1 MPPKSGI
8 LDNVSDLPY
17 VASERMS
24 HLPFSDRYSN
34 ALNTNHCPREISR
47 RIFNQVRGDLAESGS
62 HESCQ
67 SAIRDKSRIPRLEP
81 IVEDDGEECT
91 HRRCMSYGEYVSTP
105 ADAGAK
111 LLAELL
117 KDWFCS
123 FYEGFPKDARVWFP
137 YEDSVHL
144 DLPSDFRFEDIN
156 HEKYQ
161 KSREVFSAAISPCI
175 LPIGIHQGRNVQTTE
190 SSPPHQSYSGRDMEY
205 APDHLPNGG
214 GPTLPVIGY
223 HAPKNASLLQGQMR
237 EPADTGRKRKPRA
250 PTIDPSVLAP
260 KKKTKKQKPKPAD
273 DLPALDPS
281 IEQTLDEQ
289 EIEEDV
295 DEVAAEP
302 CAAVA
307 PVAAV
312 ARGGRLRGR
321 RRVAVLVRPFAVA
334 EDRRS
339 TVAVVK
345 PKVSAASTS
354 SLSPSA
360 APPPF
365 LWSPIPTFPESPFSQ
380 EKNLKSSKA
389 SKATPGLEWYI
400 PGLEIELCSRDGCSE
415 WLGLCN
421 RMPRYK
427 PEYLFGVEG
436 FVQELRTMSFAIGFG
451 TAPFYAQIPHDRHE
465 EKCRVKVTLNSNS
478 EDIPS
483 VMFEAGRRNYIHA
496 CQEVARIAIGELR
509 DRYSDQLADTE
520 YRYHPRQPQG
530 SDRGSYLETEGIE
543 NDATT
548 RYLVEMLWAM
558 DETRAETVLA
568 AQDREDRNRGKIC
581 KLEDKVDRLE
591 KELAALKGEAP
602 PQKARVRLTARKRA
616 LFVPR
621 YQLAPKVRVVG
632 KEVTPALADPPVVNQ
647 LQNQQNQLN
656 QGNNN
661 APPPQ
666 NKLAE
671 FLRVRPPIF
680 SSTTNPVEAGD
691 WLHAIE
697 KKLDLLQCTDQEK
710 VSFASH
716 QLHGPASEW
725 WDHFRLN
732 RTTAEPITWLEFT
745 AAFRKTHIPSGVV
758 SLKKKEFRSLTQGSR
773 SVTEYLHEFNRLAR
787 YAPEDVRNDEER
799 QEKFLEGLN
808 DELSY
813 PLMTGDYPDF
823 QKLVDKA
830 IRQEDKYNRMEQ
842 KKLRIAH
849 FKAQQ
854 GNSQRP
860 RLTLG
865 PQSMPQGG
873 SSSVVRPQRQFF
885 NNNAGNNIRNQA
897 PRPVAASTQQQPA
910 KKEQGS
916 KPVVCF
922 NCGDPGH
929 YANKCPK
936 PRRVKVV
943 PAQSNSTAPASK
955 ARVNHVAAAEAKDA
969 PDVILGTFFVNSV
982 PATVLFDSGA
992 THSFLSMSFAGNH
1005 GMEVEDLRRP
1015 LMVSTPSNQ
1024 ALSLQRSPSVR
1035 IEIQEVPFLAN
1046 LILLESKDLDVI
1058 LGMDWLARHKGV
1070 IDCANRKVTLT
1081 SNDGRVVTVH
1091 ALSSES
1097 LRPSLNQITLE
1108 EIPIVRDY
1116 PDVFPDD
1123 LPGMPPKRDIEFRID
1138 LVPGTTPIHKR
1149 PYRMAANELA
1159 EVKRQLKGATVF
1171 SKIDLRSGYHQLRIK
1186 EEDIPKTAFTTR
1198 YGLFECTVMSFG
1210 LTNAPAFFMNLMN
1223 KFLGHVI
1230 SAGGVA
1236 VDPSNVESVTNWKQP
1251 KTVSEIRSFL
1261 GLAGYYQ
1268 RFIENFSKIAKPMT
1282 RLLQKDVKYKW
1293 SEECEQS
1300 FQELKNRLISAP
1312 ILILPDP
1319 KKGFQVY
1326 CDASKLGLGCVL
1338 MQDGKVVAYASRQLH
1353 PHEKNYPTHDLE
1365 LAAVVHALK
1374 IWRHYLF
1381 GTRREVYTDHK
1392 SLKYIFTQ
1400 PDLNMRQR
1408 RWLELIKDYDM
1419 GIHYHPGKAN
1429 VVADALSRKGYCN
1442 ATEGRQ
1448 LPLELCKE
1456 FERLNLGIVS
1466 SGFVA
1471 ALEAKPTLIDQV
1483 REAQINDPD
1492 IQEIK
1497 KNMRRGKAIGFLED
1511 EQGTV
1516 WLGER
1521 ICVPDNKDLKDAILK
1536 ETHDTLYSIHP
1547 GSTKMYQDLKER
1559 FWWASMKR
1567 EIAEYV
1573 VVCDVCQ
1580 RVKAEHQ
1587 KPAGLLQP
1595 LKIPEWKWEE
1605 IGMDFITGLPRTSS
1619 GHDSI
1624 WVIVDRLTKV
1634 AHFIPVKTTY
1644 SGSRLAEL
1652 YMAGIVCLHGVPKKI
1667 VSDRGSQFTSNFWKK
1682 LQEEM
1687 GSKLNFSTAYHP
1699 QTDGQTERVNQI
1711 LEDMLRACALDF
1723 GGSWDKNLPYA
1734 EFSYNNSYQA
1744 SLQMAPYE
1752 ALYGRKCR
1760 TLLLW
1765 DQTGERQ
1772 VFGTDI
1778 LREAEEKV
1786 KIIRERLRVAQSRHK
1801 SYADNRRRDLSFDE
1815 GDYVYL
1821 RVTPLRG
1828 VHRFHTKGKLAP
1840 RFVGPYKIV
1849 SRRGEVAYQLELP
1862 QSLAGVHNVFHVS
1875 QLKKCLRVPTEEA
1888 NLEQIEVQ
1896 EDLTYVERQIRIL
1909 EIDERRTRNRV
1920 IRFCKVRWSNHSE
1933 EESTWEREDELK
1945 SAHPHLFASSSESRG
1960 RDSV

>member
-1 MPPKSGI
+1 
-8 LDNVSDLPY
+8 
-17 VASERMS
+17 
-24 HLPFSDRYSN
+24 
-34 ALNTNHCPREISR
+34 
-47 RIFNQVRGDLAESGS
+47 
-62 HESCQ
+62 
-67 SAIRDKSRIPRLEP
+67 
-81 IVEDDGEECT
+81 
-91 HRRCMSYGEYVSTP
+91 
-105 ADAGAK
+105 
-111 LLAELL
+111 
-117 KDWFCS
+117 
-123 FYEGFPKDARVWFP
+123 
-137 YEDSVHL
+137 
-144 DLPSDFRFEDIN
+144 
-156 HEKYQ
+156 
-161 KSREVFSAAISPCI
+161 
-175 LPIGIHQGRNVQTTE
+175 
-190 SSPPHQSYSGRDMEY
+190 
-205 APDHLPNGG
+205 
-214 GPTLPVIGY
+214 
-223 HAPKNASLLQGQMR
+223 
-237 EPADTGRKRKPRA
+237 
-250 PTIDPSVLAP
+250 
-260 KKKTKKQKPKPAD
+260 
-273 DLPALDPS
+273 
-281 IEQTLDEQ
+281 
-289 EIEEDV
+289 
-295 DEVAAEP
+295 
-302 CAAVA
+302 
-307 PVAAV
+307 
-312 ARGGRLRGR
+312 
-321 RRVAVLVRPFAVA
+321 
-334 EDRRS
+334 
-339 TVAVVK
+339 
-345 PKVSAASTS
+345 
-354 SLSPSA
+354 
-360 APPPF
+360 
-365 LWSPIPTFPESPFSQ
+365 
-380 EKNLKSSKA
+380 
-389 SKATPGLEWYI
+389 
-400 PGLEIELCSRDGCSE
+400 
-415 WLGLCN
+415 
-421 RMPRYK
+421 
-427 PEYLFGVEG
+427 
-436 FVQELRTMSFAIGFG
+436 
-451 TAPFYAQIPHDRHE
+451 
-465 EKCRVKVTLNSNS
+465 
-478 EDIPS
+478 
-483 VMFEAGRRNYIHA
+483 MFEAGGGNYIHA

-530 SDRGSYLETEGIE
+530 SDRGSYLETERIE

-548 RYLVEMLWAM
+548 RHLVEMLWAM

-602 PQKARVRLTARKRA
+602 PQKARIRLTARKRA

-621 YQLAPKVRVVG
+621 YQMAPKVRVAE
-632 KEVTPALADPPVVNQ
+632 KEVTLALADPPVVNMVLTRSNGNSPNINNNNNNNGENPTLAQVLAQQAQLMNMMMQQ
-647 LQNQQNQLN
+647 LQNQQNQ
-656 QGNNN
+656 GNNH
-661 APPPQ
+661 APPQ

-671 FLRVRPPIF
+671 FLRVRPPTF
-680 SSTTNPVEAGD
+680 SSTTSPVEPGD

-732 RTTAEPITWLEFT
+732 RTTVEPITWLEFT
-745 AAFRKTHIPSGVV
+745 AAFRKMHIPSGVL

-787 YAPEDVRNDEER
+787 YAPEDVRTDKQR
-799 QEKFLEGLN
+799 QERFLEGLN

-813 PLMTGDYPDF
+813 PLMTGDYHDF

-830 IRQEDKYNRMEQ
+830 IRQEDN
-842 KKLRIAH
+842 
-849 FKAQQ
+849 
-854 GNSQRP
+854 QRP
-860 RLTLG
+860 HLTLG
-865 PQSMPQGG
+865 PQSLPQGG

-897 PRPVAASTQQQPA
+897 PRPVAAPTQQQPA
-910 KKEQGS
+910 KREQGS
-916 KPVVCF
+916 KPGVCF

-929 YANKCPK
+929 YSDKCPK

-943 PAQSNSTAPASK
+943 PAQSNSTAPALK
-955 ARVNHVAAAEAKDA
+955 ARVNHVAAAEAQGA
-969 PDVILGTFFVNSV
+969 PDVILGTFLVNSV

-992 THSFLSMSFAGNH
+992 THSFLSMSFVGNH

-1035 IEIQEVPFLAN
+1035 IEIQEVTFLAN

-1058 LGMDWLARHKGV
+1058 LGMDWLARYKGV

-1081 SNDGRVVTVH
+1081 SNDGQVVIVH

-1097 LRPSLNQITLE
+1097 LRSSLNQMTLE
-1108 EIPIVRDY
+1108 EIPIVREY

-1138 LVPGTTPIHKR
+1138 LVLGTIPIHKR

-1159 EVKRQLKGATVF
+1159 EVKRQVDDLLQKGYIRPSSSPWGAPVIFVEKKDHTQRMCVDYRALNDVTIKNKYPLPRIDDLFDQLKGATVF

-1198 YGLFECTVMSFG
+1198 YGLFECTVISFG

-1223 KFLGHVI
+1223 KVFMEYLDKCVVVFIDDILIYSRTKEEHEEHLRLALKKLREHQLYAKFSKCEFWLSEVKFLGHVI

-1261 GLAGYYQ
+1261 GLAGYYR

-1293 SEECEQS
+1293 SEEYEQS
-1300 FQELKNRLISAP
+1300 FQELKNRLILAP

-1319 KKGFQVY
+1319 KKSFQVY
-1326 CDASKLGLGCVL
+1326 CDASKIGLGCVL
-1338 MQDGKVVAYASRQLH
+1338 MQDGKVVAYASRQLR

-1365 LAAVVHALK
+1365 LTAVVHALK

-1381 GTRREVYTDHK
+1381 GTRTEVYTDHK

-1442 ATEGRQ
+1442 ATEGR

-1466 SGFVA
+1466 RGFVA

-1521 ICVPDNKDLKDAILK
+1521 ICVPDNKDLKDAILR
-1536 ETHDTLYSIHP
+1536 EAHDTLYSIHP

-1573 VVCDVCQ
+1573 AVCDVCQ

-1619 GHDSI
+1619 GHDPI

-1644 SGSRLAEL
+1644 SGRRLAEL
-1652 YMAGIVCLHGVPKKI
+1652 YMARIVCLHGVPKKI
-1667 VSDRGSQFTSNFWKK
+1667 VSDRGSQFTSKFWKK
-1682 LQEEM
+1682 LQVEM
-1687 GSKLNFSTAYHP
+1687 GSKLNFSTAYHL
-1699 QTDGQTERVNQI
+1699 QTDGQTERVNKI

-1760 TLLLW
+1760 TPLLW

-1772 VFGTDI
+1772 VFGMDI

-1786 KIIRERLRVAQSRHK
+1786 KIIQERLRVAQSRHK
-1801 SYADNRRRDLSFDE
+1801 SYADNRRRDLSFEE
-1815 GDYVYL
+1815 GDHVYL

-1875 QLKKCLRVPTEEA
+1875 QLKKCLRMREEPG
-1888 NLEQIEVQ
+1888 IELSIFAKSNGV
-1896 EDLTYVERQIRIL
+1896 I
-1909 EIDERRTRNRV
+1909 TRKKNQLGNE
-1920 IRFCKVRWSNHSE
+1920 KTN
-1933 EESTWEREDELK
+1933 
-1945 SAHPHLFASSSESRG
+1945 
-1960 RDSV
+1960 

>member
-1 MPPKSGI
+1 
-8 LDNVSDLPY
+8 
-17 VASERMS
+17 
-24 HLPFSDRYSN
+24 
-34 ALNTNHCPREISR
+34 
-47 RIFNQVRGDLAESGS
+47 
-62 HESCQ
+62 
-67 SAIRDKSRIPRLEP
+67 
-81 IVEDDGEECT
+81 
-91 HRRCMSYGEYVSTP
+91 
-105 ADAGAK
+105 
-111 LLAELL
+111 
-117 KDWFCS
+117 
-123 FYEGFPKDARVWFP
+123 
-137 YEDSVHL
+137 
-144 DLPSDFRFEDIN
+144 
-156 HEKYQ
+156 
-161 KSREVFSAAISPCI
+161 
-175 LPIGIHQGRNVQTTE
+175 
-190 SSPPHQSYSGRDMEY
+190 
-205 APDHLPNGG
+205 
-214 GPTLPVIGY
+214 
-223 HAPKNASLLQGQMR
+223 
-237 EPADTGRKRKPRA
+237 
-250 PTIDPSVLAP
+250 
-260 KKKTKKQKPKPAD
+260 
-273 DLPALDPS
+273 
-281 IEQTLDEQ
+281 
-289 EIEEDV
+289 
-295 DEVAAEP
+295 
-302 CAAVA
+302 
-307 PVAAV
+307 
-312 ARGGRLRGR
+312 
-321 RRVAVLVRPFAVA
+321 
-334 EDRRS
+334 
-339 TVAVVK
+339 
-345 PKVSAASTS
+345 
-354 SLSPSA
+354 
-360 APPPF
+360 
-365 LWSPIPTFPESPFSQ
+365 
-380 EKNLKSSKA
+380 
-389 SKATPGLEWYI
+389 
-400 PGLEIELCSRDGCSE
+400 
-415 WLGLCN
+415 
-421 RMPRYK
+421 MPRYK

-451 TAPFYAQIPHDRHE
+451 TAPLYAQIPYDRDE

-483 VMFEAGRRNYIHA
+483 VMFEAGGGNYIHA
-496 CQEVARIAIGELR
+496 CQEVARIAVGELR

-530 SDRGSYLETEGIE
+530 SDRGNYLETEGIE

-548 RYLVEMLWAM
+548 RHLVEMLWAM
-558 DETRAETVLA
+558 DETRAEVVLA
-568 AQDREDRNRGKIC
+568 AQDREDQNRGKIC

-616 LFVPR
+616 LFVPH
-621 YQLAPKVRVVG
+621 YQLAPKVRVVE
-632 KEVTPALADPPVVNQ
+632 KEVIPALAN
-647 LQNQQNQLN
+647 
-656 QGNNN
+656 
-661 APPPQ
+661 
-666 NKLAE
+666 
-671 FLRVRPPIF
+671 PPIV
-680 SSTTNPVEAGD
+680 N
-691 WLHAIE
+691 
-697 KKLDLLQCTDQEK
+697 EK

-732 RTTAEPITWLEFT
+732 RTTAEPISWLEFT

-773 SVTEYLHEFNRLAR
+773 TVTEYLHEFNRLAR
-787 YAPEDVRNDEER
+787 YASEDVRTDEER
-799 QEKFLEGLN
+799 QERFLEGLN

-813 PLMTGDYPDF
+813 PLMTGDYHDF
-823 QKLVDKA
+823 LKLVDKA
-830 IRQEDKYNRMEQ
+830 IRQVDKYNRMEQ
-842 KKLRIAH
+842 KKRQIAH

-865 PQSMPQGG
+865 PQSMSQGG
-873 SSSVVRPQRQFF
+873 SSSIVRPQRQFF
-885 NNNAGNNIRNQA
+885 NNNAGNNICNQA
-897 PRPVAASTQQQPA
+897 PCPVATSTQQQHA

-916 KPVVCF
+916 KPGVCF

-929 YANKCPK
+929 YSDKCPK
-936 PRRVKVV
+936 PRRMKVV
-943 PAQSNSTAPASK
+943 PAQSNSTAPAPK
-955 ARVNHVAAAEAKDA
+955 ARVNHVTAAEAQDA
-969 PDVILGTFFVNSV
+969 PDVILGTFLVNSV
-982 PATVLFDSGA
+982 PATVLFNSGA

-1035 IEIQEVPFLAN
+1035 IEIQGVPFLAN

-1058 LGMDWLARHKGV
+1058 LGMDWLARYKGM

-1097 LRPSLNQITLE
+1097 LRSSLNQMTLE
-1108 EIPIVRDY
+1108 EIPIVREY

-1123 LPGMPPKRDIEFRID
+1123 LPGMPPKRDIEFIID

-1159 EVKRQLKGATVF
+1159 EVKRQVDDLLQKGYIRPSSSPWGAPVIFVEKKDHTQRMCVDYRALNDVTIKNKYPLPRIDDLFDQLKGATVF

-1223 KFLGHVI
+1223 KVFMEYLDKFVVVFIDDILIYSRTKEEHEEHLRLALEKLREHQLYAKFSKCEFWLSEVKFLGHVI

-1261 GLAGYYQ
+1261 GLAGYYR

-1293 SEECEQS
+1293 SEEC
-1300 FQELKNRLISAP
+1300 
-1312 ILILPDP
+1312 
-1319 KKGFQVY
+1319 
-1326 CDASKLGLGCVL
+1326 CVL
-1338 MQDGKVVAYASRQLH
+1338 MQDGKVVAYTSRQLR

-1381 GTRREVYTDHK
+1381 GTRTEVYTDHK

-1419 GIHYHPGKAN
+1419 GIHCHPGKAN

-1456 FERLNLGIVS
+1456 FERLNLGIVIR
-1466 SGFVA
+1466 GFVA

-1492 IQEIK
+1492 IQQIK

-1536 ETHDTLYSIHP
+1536 EAHDTLYSIHP
-1547 GSTKMYQDLKER
+1547 GSTKIYQDLKER

-1573 VVCDVCQ
+1573 AVCDVCQ

-1652 YMAGIVCLHGVPKKI
+1652 YMARIVCLHGVPKKI
-1667 VSDRGSQFTSNFWKK
+1667 VSDRGSQFTSKFWKK

-1687 GSKLNFSTAYHP
+1687 GSKLNFSAAYHP

-1760 TLLLW
+1760 TPLLW

-1786 KIIRERLRVAQSRHK
+1786 KIIQERLRVAQSRHK
-1801 SYADNRRRDLSFDE
+1801 SYADNRRRDLSFEE

-1862 QSLAGVHNVFHVS
+1862 QSLAGVHNVFHVL

-1896 EDLTYVERQIRIL
+1896 EDLTYVEKPIRIL
-1909 EIDERRTRNRV
+1909 EIDKRRTKNRV
-1920 IRFCKVRWSNHSE
+1920 IRFCKVQWSNHSE

-1945 SAHPHLFASSSESRG
+1945 SAHPHLFASSSEFRG

>member
-1 MPPKSGI
+1 MV
-8 LDNVSDLPY
+8 NT
-17 VASERMS
+17 R
-24 HLPFSDRYSN
+24 SN
-34 ALNTNHCPREISR
+34 RNGPNLNNP
-47 RIFNQVRGDLAESGS
+47 NNNNN
-62 HESCQ
+62 
-67 SAIRDKSRIPRLEP
+67 
-81 IVEDDGEECT
+81 GE
-91 HRRCMSYGEYVSTP
+91 
-105 ADAGAK
+105 
-111 LLAELL
+111 
-117 KDWFCS
+117 
-123 FYEGFPKDARVWFP
+123 
-137 YEDSVHL
+137 
-144 DLPSDFRFEDIN
+144 N
-156 HEKYQ
+156 
-161 KSREVFSAAISPCI
+161 
-175 LPIGIHQGRNVQTTE
+175 
-190 SSPPHQSYSGRDMEY
+190 
-205 APDHLPNGG
+205 
-214 GPTLPVIGY
+214 PTL
-223 HAPKNASLLQGQMR
+223 AQ
-237 EPADTGRKRKPRA
+237 
-250 PTIDPSVLAP
+250 VLA
-260 KKKTKKQKPKPAD
+260 Q
-273 DLPALDPS
+273 
-281 IEQTLDEQ
+281 QT
-289 EIEEDV
+289 
-295 DEVAAEP
+295 
-302 CAAVA
+302 
-307 PVAAV
+307 
-312 ARGGRLRGR
+312 
-321 RRVAVLVRPFAVA
+321 
-334 EDRRS
+334 
-339 TVAVVK
+339 
-345 PKVSAASTS
+345 
-354 SLSPSA
+354 
-360 APPPF
+360 
-365 LWSPIPTFPESPFSQ
+365 
-380 EKNLKSSKA
+380 
-389 SKATPGLEWYI
+389 
-400 PGLEIELCSRDGCSE
+400 
-415 WLGLCN
+415 
-421 RMPRYK
+421 
-427 PEYLFGVEG
+427 
-436 FVQELRTMSFAIGFG
+436 
-451 TAPFYAQIPHDRHE
+451 
-465 EKCRVKVTLNSNS
+465 
-478 EDIPS
+478 
-483 VMFEAGRRNYIHA
+483 
-496 CQEVARIAIGELR
+496 
-509 DRYSDQLADTE
+509 QLMNMMM
-520 YRYHPRQPQG
+520 Q
-530 SDRGSYLETEGIE
+530 
-543 NDATT
+543 
-548 RYLVEMLWAM
+548 
-558 DETRAETVLA
+558 
-568 AQDREDRNRGKIC
+568 
-581 KLEDKVDRLE
+581 
-591 KELAALKGEAP
+591 
-602 PQKARVRLTARKRA
+602 
-616 LFVPR
+616 
-621 YQLAPKVRVVG
+621 
-632 KEVTPALADPPVVNQ
+632 Q
-647 LQNQQNQLN
+647 LQNQQNQ
-656 QGNNN
+656 GNNH
-661 APPPQ
+661 APPQ

-671 FLRVRPPIF
+671 FLRVRPPVF

-813 PLMTGDYPDF
+813 PLMTGDYHDF

-842 KKLRIAH
+842 KKRRIAH

-854 GNSQRP
+854 GSSQKP

-865 PQSMPQGG
+865 PQSMPQG
-873 SSSVVRPQRQFF
+873 
-885 NNNAGNNIRNQA
+885 
-897 PRPVAASTQQQPA
+897 ASTQQQPA
-910 KKEQGS
+910 KREQGS
-916 KPVVCF
+916 KPMVCF

-929 YANKCPK
+929 YADKCPK

-943 PAQSNSTAPASK
+943 PAQSNSAVPASK
-955 ARVNHVAAAEAKDA
+955 ARVNHVAAAEAQDA
-969 PDVILGTFFVNSV
+969 PDVILGTFLVNSV

-1024 ALSLQRSPSVR
+1024 ALSLQRSPYVR
-1035 IEIQEVPFLAN
+1035 IEIQGVPFLAN

-1091 ALSSES
+1091 ALSSEF
-1097 LRPSLNQITLE
+1097 LRSRLNQITLE
-1108 EIPIVRDY
+1108 EIPIVREY

-1149 PYRMAANELA
+1149 PYRMVANELA
-1159 EVKRQLKGATVF
+1159 EVKRQVDDLLQKGYIRPSSSPWGAPVIFCGKERSYPEDLKGATVF

-1198 YGLFECTVMSFG
+1198 YRLFECTVMSFG

-1223 KFLGHVI
+1223 KVFMEYLDKFVVVFIDDILIYSKTKEEHEEHLRLALENKCEFWLSEVKFLGHVI

-1261 GLAGYYQ
+1261 GLAGYYR

-1300 FQELKNRLISAP
+1300 FQELKSRLISAP

-1338 MQDGKVVAYASRQLH
+1338 MQDGKVVAYASRQLR

-1381 GTRREVYTDHK
+1381 GTRTEVYIDHK

-1400 PDLNMRQR
+1400 SDLNMRQR

-1466 SGFVA
+1466 IGFVA

-1483 REAQINDPD
+1483 REAQTNDPD

-1511 EQGTV
+1511 EHGT
-1516 WLGER
+1516 
-1521 ICVPDNKDLKDAILK
+1521 
-1536 ETHDTLYSIHP
+1536 
-1547 GSTKMYQDLKER
+1547 
-1559 FWWASMKR
+1559 
-1567 EIAEYV
+1567 
-1573 VVCDVCQ
+1573 

-1595 LKIPEWKWEE
+1595 SKIPEWKWEE
-1605 IGMDFITGLPRTSS
+1605 IGMDFITGLPRTSL
-1619 GHDSI
+1619 GQDSI

-1652 YMAGIVCLHGVPKKI
+1652 YMARIVCLHGVPKKI

-1760 TLLLW
+1760 TPLLW

-1778 LREAEEKV
+1778 VREAEEKV
-1786 KIIRERLRVAQSRHK
+1786 KIIQERLRVAQSRHK
-1801 SYADNRRRDLSFDE
+1801 SYADNRRRDLSFEE

-1828 VHRFHTKGKLAP
+1828 VHRFHTKGKLAL

-1896 EDLTYVERQIRIL
+1896 EDLTYVEKPIRIL
-1909 EIDERRTRNRV
+1909 ETNERKTRNRV
-1920 IRFCKVRWSNHSE
+1920 IRFCKVQWSNHSE

-1945 SAHPHLFASSSESRG
+1945 SAHPYLFASSSESRG

>member
-1 MPPKSGI
+1 
-8 LDNVSDLPY
+8 
-17 VASERMS
+17 
-24 HLPFSDRYSN
+24 
-34 ALNTNHCPREISR
+34 
-47 RIFNQVRGDLAESGS
+47 
-62 HESCQ
+62 
-67 SAIRDKSRIPRLEP
+67 
-81 IVEDDGEECT
+81 
-91 HRRCMSYGEYVSTP
+91 
-105 ADAGAK
+105 
-111 LLAELL
+111 
-117 KDWFCS
+117 
-123 FYEGFPKDARVWFP
+123 
-137 YEDSVHL
+137 
-144 DLPSDFRFEDIN
+144 
-156 HEKYQ
+156 
-161 KSREVFSAAISPCI
+161 
-175 LPIGIHQGRNVQTTE
+175 
-190 SSPPHQSYSGRDMEY
+190 
-205 APDHLPNGG
+205 
-214 GPTLPVIGY
+214 
-223 HAPKNASLLQGQMR
+223 
-237 EPADTGRKRKPRA
+237 
-250 PTIDPSVLAP
+250 
-260 KKKTKKQKPKPAD
+260 
-273 DLPALDPS
+273 
-281 IEQTLDEQ
+281 
-289 EIEEDV
+289 
-295 DEVAAEP
+295 
-302 CAAVA
+302 
-307 PVAAV
+307 
-312 ARGGRLRGR
+312 
-321 RRVAVLVRPFAVA
+321 
-334 EDRRS
+334 
-339 TVAVVK
+339 
-345 PKVSAASTS
+345 
-354 SLSPSA
+354 
-360 APPPF
+360 
-365 LWSPIPTFPESPFSQ
+365 
-380 EKNLKSSKA
+380 
-389 SKATPGLEWYI
+389 
-400 PGLEIELCSRDGCSE
+400 
-415 WLGLCN
+415 
-421 RMPRYK
+421 MPRYK

-436 FVQELRTMSFAIGFG
+436 FVQELRTMSFVIGFG

-483 VMFEAGRRNYIHA
+483 VMFEAGGRNYIHA

-530 SDRGSYLETEGIE
+530 SDRGNYLETEGIE

-548 RYLVEMLWAM
+548 RHLVEMLWAM
-558 DETRAETVLA
+558 DESRAETVLA

-602 PQKARVRLTARKRA
+602 PQKARIRLTAMKRA

-621 YQLAPKVRVVG
+621 YQLAPKVRVVEN
-632 KEVTPALADPPVVNQ
+632 EVAPTLADPPVIIISDDEEEESKHTHSKIEWMVNTRSNGNGPNNNNNNNNNSGENPTLAQVLAQQTQLMNMMMQQ
-647 LQNQQNQLN
+647 LQNQQNQ
-656 QGNNN
+656 GNNH
-661 APPPQ
+661 APPQ
-666 NKLAE
+666 NK
-671 FLRVRPPIF
+671 I
-680 SSTTNPVEAGD
+680 
-691 WLHAIE
+691 
-697 KKLDLLQCTDQEK
+697 
-710 VSFASH
+710 
-716 QLHGPASEW
+716 
-725 WDHFRLN
+725 
-732 RTTAEPITWLEFT
+732 TAEPITWLEFT

-842 KKLRIAH
+842 KKRRIAQ
-849 FKAQQ
+849 FKTQQ
-854 GNSQRP
+854 GNNQRP

-865 PQSMPQGG
+865 PQSVPQGG
-873 SSSVVRPQRQFF
+873 SSSIVRPQRQFF
-885 NNNAGNNIRNQA
+885 NNNAGNNIRNQV
-897 PRPVAASTQQQPA
+897 PRPVAAPTQQQPA
-910 KKEQGS
+910 KREQGS

-929 YANKCPK
+929 YADKCPK

-943 PAQSNSTAPASK
+943 PTQSNSTAPASK
-955 ARVNHVAAAEAKDA
+955 ARVNHVAAAEAQDA
-969 PDVILGTFFVNSV
+969 PDVILGTFLVNLV

-1005 GMEVEDLRRP
+1005 GMEVEDLRHP

-1035 IEIQEVPFLAN
+1035 IEIKGVPFLAN

-1097 LRPSLNQITLE
+1097 LRSRLNQITLE
-1108 EIPIVRDY
+1108 EIPIVQEY

-1159 EVKRQLKGATVF
+1159 EVKRQVDDLLQKGYIRPSSSPWGAPVIFVEKKDHTQRMCVDYRALNDVTIKNKYPLPRIDDLFDQLKGATVF

-1223 KFLGHVI
+1223 KVCMEYLDKFVVVFIDDILIYSRTKEEHKEHLRLALEKLREHQLYAKFSKCEFWLSEVKFLGHVI

-1261 GLAGYYQ
+1261 GLAGYYR

-1338 MQDGKVVAYASRQLH
+1338 MQDGKVVAYASRQLR
-1353 PHEKNYPTHDLE
+1353 PHEKNYPTHDLQ

-1381 GTRREVYTDHK
+1381 GTRTEVYTDHK

-1466 SGFVA
+1466 RGFVA

-1511 EQGTV
+1511 EHGTV
-1516 WLGER
+1516 RLGER

-1536 ETHDTLYSIHP
+1536 EAHDTLYSIHP

-1573 VVCDVCQ
+1573 AVCDVCQ

-1587 KPAGLLQP
+1587 KPASLLQP

-1652 YMAGIVCLHGVPKKI
+1652 YMARIVCLHGVPKKI

-1723 GGSWDKNLPYA
+1723 GGSWDKSLPYA

-1760 TLLLW
+1760 TPLLW

-1786 KIIRERLRVAQSRHK
+1786 KIIQERLRVAQSRHK
-1801 SYADNRRRDLSFDE
+1801 SYADNRRRDLSFEE

-1828 VHRFHTKGKLAP
+1828 VRRFHIKGKLAP
-1840 RFVGPYKIV
+1840 RFVGPYKIPAPSHLLSAVAAELRFTAVVAPDLLPLRHRPLRLRRVLADPVRSSVSPADRRNAAVLVDPSRAAAFLRSGRRFRRPRRPGV
-1849 SRRGEVAYQLELP
+1849 SRGPLLSLPPSLLSLGCRSAASVVAGGDHRGAGAPPPVGRAGEAAFGRAPRLPGAADAWDPRRRPASAACARSTVDREADAWAPLPWTRKRSFREDVLGGVLAYTP
-1862 QSLAGVHNVFHVS
+1862 
-1875 QLKKCLRVPTEEA
+1875 
-1888 NLEQIEVQ
+1888 
-1896 EDLTYVERQIRIL
+1896 VERL
-1909 EIDERRTRNRV
+1909 
-1920 IRFCKVRWSNHSE
+1920 
-1933 EESTWEREDELK
+1933 
-1945 SAHPHLFASSSESRG
+1945 
-1960 RDSV
+1960 

>member
-1 MPPKSGI
+1 
-8 LDNVSDLPY
+8 
-17 VASERMS
+17 
-24 HLPFSDRYSN
+24 
-34 ALNTNHCPREISR
+34 
-47 RIFNQVRGDLAESGS
+47 
-62 HESCQ
+62 
-67 SAIRDKSRIPRLEP
+67 
-81 IVEDDGEECT
+81 
-91 HRRCMSYGEYVSTP
+91 
-105 ADAGAK
+105 
-111 LLAELL
+111 
-117 KDWFCS
+117 
-123 FYEGFPKDARVWFP
+123 
-137 YEDSVHL
+137 
-144 DLPSDFRFEDIN
+144 
-156 HEKYQ
+156 
-161 KSREVFSAAISPCI
+161 
-175 LPIGIHQGRNVQTTE
+175 
-190 SSPPHQSYSGRDMEY
+190 
-205 APDHLPNGG
+205 
-214 GPTLPVIGY
+214 
-223 HAPKNASLLQGQMR
+223 
-237 EPADTGRKRKPRA
+237 
-250 PTIDPSVLAP
+250 
-260 KKKTKKQKPKPAD
+260 
-273 DLPALDPS
+273 
-281 IEQTLDEQ
+281 
-289 EIEEDV
+289 
-295 DEVAAEP
+295 
-302 CAAVA
+302 
-307 PVAAV
+307 
-312 ARGGRLRGR
+312 
-321 RRVAVLVRPFAVA
+321 
-334 EDRRS
+334 
-339 TVAVVK
+339 
-345 PKVSAASTS
+345 
-354 SLSPSA
+354 
-360 APPPF
+360 
-365 LWSPIPTFPESPFSQ
+365 
-380 EKNLKSSKA
+380 
-389 SKATPGLEWYI
+389 
-400 PGLEIELCSRDGCSE
+400 
-415 WLGLCN
+415 
-421 RMPRYK
+421 
-427 PEYLFGVEG
+427 
-436 FVQELRTMSFAIGFG
+436 
-451 TAPFYAQIPHDRHE
+451 
-465 EKCRVKVTLNSNS
+465 
-478 EDIPS
+478 
-483 VMFEAGRRNYIHA
+483 
-496 CQEVARIAIGELR
+496 
-509 DRYSDQLADTE
+509 
-520 YRYHPRQPQG
+520 
-530 SDRGSYLETEGIE
+530 
-543 NDATT
+543 
-548 RYLVEMLWAM
+548 
-558 DETRAETVLA
+558 
-568 AQDREDRNRGKIC
+568 
-581 KLEDKVDRLE
+581 
-591 KELAALKGEAP
+591 
-602 PQKARVRLTARKRA
+602 
-616 LFVPR
+616 
-621 YQLAPKVRVVG
+621 
-632 KEVTPALADPPVVNQ
+632 
-647 LQNQQNQLN
+647 
-656 QGNNN
+656 
-661 APPPQ
+661 
-666 NKLAE
+666 
-671 FLRVRPPIF
+671 
-680 SSTTNPVEAGD
+680 
-691 WLHAIE
+691 
-697 KKLDLLQCTDQEK
+697 
-710 VSFASH
+710 
-716 QLHGPASEW
+716 
-725 WDHFRLN
+725 
-732 RTTAEPITWLEFT
+732 
-745 AAFRKTHIPSGVV
+745 
-758 SLKKKEFRSLTQGSR
+758 
-773 SVTEYLHEFNRLAR
+773 
-787 YAPEDVRNDEER
+787 
-799 QEKFLEGLN
+799 
-808 DELSY
+808 
-813 PLMTGDYPDF
+813 
-823 QKLVDKA
+823 
-830 IRQEDKYNRMEQ
+830 
-842 KKLRIAH
+842 
-849 FKAQQ
+849 
-854 GNSQRP
+854 
-860 RLTLG
+860 
-865 PQSMPQGG
+865 MPQGG
-873 SSSVVRPQRQFF
+873 SSSVVRPQRQIF
-885 NNNAGNNIRNQA
+885 NNNAGNNISNQA
-897 PRPVAASTQQQPA
+897 PRPVAVSTQQQPA
-910 KKEQGS
+910 KREQGS

-922 NCGDPGH
+922 NCGEPGH
-929 YANKCPK
+929 YADKCPK

-943 PAQSNSTAPASK
+943 PTQSNSTVPVSK
-955 ARVNHVAAAEAKDA
+955 ASVNHVAAAEAQGA
-969 PDVILGTFFVNSV
+969 PDVILGTFLVNLV
-982 PATVLFDSGA
+982 PATVPFDSGA

-1035 IEIQEVPFLAN
+1035 IEIQGVPFLAN

-1081 SNDGRVVTVH
+1081 SDDGRVVTVH

-1097 LRPSLNQITLE
+1097 LRSSLNQIILK
-1108 EIPIVRDY
+1108 EIPIVRGY

-1159 EVKRQLKGATVF
+1159 EVKRQVDDLLQKGYIRPSSSPWGAPVIFVEKKDHTQRMFVDYRALNDVTIKNKYPLPRIDDLFDQLKGATVF

-1223 KFLGHVI
+1223 KVFMEYLDKFVVVFIDDILIYSRTKEEHEEHLRLALEKLREHQLYAKFSKCEFWLSEVKFLGHVI

-1261 GLAGYYQ
+1261 GLAGYYR

-1338 MQDGKVVAYASRQLH
+1338 MQDGKVVAYASRQLR

-1381 GTRREVYTDHK
+1381 GTRTE
-1392 SLKYIFTQ
+1392 
-1400 PDLNMRQR
+1400 
-1408 RWLELIKDYDM
+1408 DYDM

-1442 ATEGRQ
+1442 ATEGRH
-1448 LPLELCKE
+1448 
-1456 FERLNLGIVS
+1456 R
-1466 SGFVA
+1466 GFVA

-1492 IQEIK
+1492 IQKIK

-1521 ICVPDNKDLKDAILK
+1521 ICVLDNKDLKDAILK
-1536 ETHDTLYSIHP
+1536 EAHDTLYSIHP

-1573 VVCDVCQ
+1573 AVCDVCQ

-1652 YMAGIVCLHGVPKKI
+1652 YMARIVCLHGVRKKI

-1711 LEDMLRACALDF
+1711 LEDMLRACTLDF

-1734 EFSYNNSYQA
+1734 EFLYNNSYQA

-1760 TLLLW
+1760 TPLLW

-1786 KIIRERLRVAQSRHK
+1786 KIIQERLRVAQSRHK
-1801 SYADNRRRDLSFDE
+1801 SYADNRRRDLSFEE

-1896 EDLTYVERQIRIL
+1896 EDLTYVEKPIRIL
-1909 EIDERRTRNRV
+1909 ETNERRTRNRV
-1920 IRFCKVRWSNHSE
+1920 IRFCKVNWSNHSE

>member
-1 MPPKSGI
+1 MV
-8 LDNVSDLPY
+8 NT
-17 VASERMS
+17 R
-24 HLPFSDRYSN
+24 SN
-34 ALNTNHCPREISR
+34 GNGPNNP
-47 RIFNQVRGDLAESGS
+47 NNNNN
-62 HESCQ
+62 
-67 SAIRDKSRIPRLEP
+67 
-81 IVEDDGEECT
+81 GE
-91 HRRCMSYGEYVSTP
+91 
-105 ADAGAK
+105 
-111 LLAELL
+111 
-117 KDWFCS
+117 
-123 FYEGFPKDARVWFP
+123 
-137 YEDSVHL
+137 
-144 DLPSDFRFEDIN
+144 N
-156 HEKYQ
+156 
-161 KSREVFSAAISPCI
+161 
-175 LPIGIHQGRNVQTTE
+175 
-190 SSPPHQSYSGRDMEY
+190 
-205 APDHLPNGG
+205 
-214 GPTLPVIGY
+214 PTL
-223 HAPKNASLLQGQMR
+223 AQ
-237 EPADTGRKRKPRA
+237 
-250 PTIDPSVLAP
+250 VLA
-260 KKKTKKQKPKPAD
+260 Q
-273 DLPALDPS
+273 
-281 IEQTLDEQ
+281 QT
-289 EIEEDV
+289 
-295 DEVAAEP
+295 
-302 CAAVA
+302 
-307 PVAAV
+307 
-312 ARGGRLRGR
+312 
-321 RRVAVLVRPFAVA
+321 
-334 EDRRS
+334 
-339 TVAVVK
+339 
-345 PKVSAASTS
+345 
-354 SLSPSA
+354 
-360 APPPF
+360 
-365 LWSPIPTFPESPFSQ
+365 
-380 EKNLKSSKA
+380 
-389 SKATPGLEWYI
+389 
-400 PGLEIELCSRDGCSE
+400 
-415 WLGLCN
+415 
-421 RMPRYK
+421 
-427 PEYLFGVEG
+427 
-436 FVQELRTMSFAIGFG
+436 
-451 TAPFYAQIPHDRHE
+451 
-465 EKCRVKVTLNSNS
+465 
-478 EDIPS
+478 
-483 VMFEAGRRNYIHA
+483 
-496 CQEVARIAIGELR
+496 
-509 DRYSDQLADTE
+509 QLMNMMM
-520 YRYHPRQPQG
+520 Q
-530 SDRGSYLETEGIE
+530 
-543 NDATT
+543 
-548 RYLVEMLWAM
+548 
-558 DETRAETVLA
+558 
-568 AQDREDRNRGKIC
+568 
-581 KLEDKVDRLE
+581 
-591 KELAALKGEAP
+591 
-602 PQKARVRLTARKRA
+602 
-616 LFVPR
+616 
-621 YQLAPKVRVVG
+621 
-632 KEVTPALADPPVVNQ
+632 Q
-647 LQNQQNQLN
+647 LQNQQNQ
-656 QGNNN
+656 GNNHV
-661 APPPQ
+661 PPQ

-671 FLRVRPPIF
+671 FLHVRPPVF

-813 PLMTGDYPDF
+813 PLMTGDYSDF

-842 KKLRIAH
+842 KKCRIAH

-854 GNSQRP
+854 GNNQKP

-865 PQSMPQGG
+865 SQSMPQGG

-897 PRPVAASTQQQPA
+897 PRPVAAPAQQQPV
-910 KKEQGS
+910 KREQGS

-929 YANKCPK
+929 YADKCPK

-955 ARVNHVAAAEAKDA
+955 ARVNHVAAAEAQDA
-969 PDVILGTFFVNSV
+969 PDVILGTFPVNLV

-1035 IEIQEVPFLAN
+1035 IEIKGVPFLAN

-1081 SNDGRVVTVH
+1081 SNDGQVVTVH

-1097 LRPSLNQITLE
+1097 LRSRLNQITLE
-1108 EIPIVRDY
+1108 EIPIVREY
-1116 PDVFPDD
+1116 SDVFPDD

-1159 EVKRQLKGATVF
+1159 EVKRQVDDLLQKGYIRPSSSPWGAPVIFVEKKDHTQRMCVDYRALNDVTIKNKYPLPRIDDLFDQLKGATVF

-1223 KFLGHVI
+1223 KVFMEYLDKFVVVFIDDILIYSRTKEEHEEHLRLALEKLREHQLYAKFSKCEFWLSEVKFLGHVI

-1261 GLAGYYQ
+1261 GLAGYYR

-1300 FQELKNRLISAP
+1300 FQELKSRLVSAP
-1312 ILILPDP
+1312 ILILPNP

-1338 MQDGKVVAYASRQLH
+1338 MQDGKVVAYASRQLR

-1381 GTRREVYTDHK
+1381 GTRTEVYTDHK

-1466 SGFVA
+1466 RGFVA

-1536 ETHDTLYSIHP
+1536 EAHDTLYSIHP

-1573 VVCDVCQ
+1573 AVCDVCQ

-1652 YMAGIVCLHGVPKKI
+1652 YMARIVCLHGVPKKI

-1687 GSKLNFSTAYHP
+1687 GSKLNFSIAYHP

-1760 TLLLW
+1760 TPLLW

-1786 KIIRERLRVAQSRHK
+1786 KVIQERLRVAQSRHK
-1801 SYADNRRRDLSFDE
+1801 SYADNRRRDLSFEE
-1815 GDYVYL
+1815 GEYVYL

-1888 NLEQIEVQ
+1888 NIEQIEVQ
-1896 EDLTYVERQIRIL
+1896 EDLTYVEKPIRIL
-1909 EIDERRTRNRV
+1909 ETNERRTRNRV
-1920 IRFCKVRWSNHSE
+1920 IRFCKVQWSNHSE

-1945 SAHPHLFASSSESRG
+1945 SAHPLLFASSSESRG

>member
-1 MPPKSGI
+1 
-8 LDNVSDLPY
+8 
-17 VASERMS
+17 
-24 HLPFSDRYSN
+24 
-34 ALNTNHCPREISR
+34 
-47 RIFNQVRGDLAESGS
+47 
-62 HESCQ
+62 
-67 SAIRDKSRIPRLEP
+67 
-81 IVEDDGEECT
+81 
-91 HRRCMSYGEYVSTP
+91 
-105 ADAGAK
+105 
-111 LLAELL
+111 
-117 KDWFCS
+117 
-123 FYEGFPKDARVWFP
+123 
-137 YEDSVHL
+137 
-144 DLPSDFRFEDIN
+144 
-156 HEKYQ
+156 
-161 KSREVFSAAISPCI
+161 
-175 LPIGIHQGRNVQTTE
+175 
-190 SSPPHQSYSGRDMEY
+190 
-205 APDHLPNGG
+205 
-214 GPTLPVIGY
+214 
-223 HAPKNASLLQGQMR
+223 
-237 EPADTGRKRKPRA
+237 
-250 PTIDPSVLAP
+250 
-260 KKKTKKQKPKPAD
+260 
-273 DLPALDPS
+273 
-281 IEQTLDEQ
+281 
-289 EIEEDV
+289 
-295 DEVAAEP
+295 
-302 CAAVA
+302 
-307 PVAAV
+307 
-312 ARGGRLRGR
+312 
-321 RRVAVLVRPFAVA
+321 
-334 EDRRS
+334 
-339 TVAVVK
+339 
-345 PKVSAASTS
+345 
-354 SLSPSA
+354 
-360 APPPF
+360 
-365 LWSPIPTFPESPFSQ
+365 
-380 EKNLKSSKA
+380 
-389 SKATPGLEWYI
+389 
-400 PGLEIELCSRDGCSE
+400 
-415 WLGLCN
+415 
-421 RMPRYK
+421 MPRYK

-451 TAPFYAQIPHDRHE
+451 TAPLYAQIPHDCDE

-483 VMFEAGRRNYIHA
+483 VMFKAGGGNYIHA

-548 RYLVEMLWAM
+548 RHLVEMLWAM
-558 DETRAETVLA
+558 DETHAEVVLA

-581 KLEDKVDRLE
+581 KLEDKVERLE

-621 YQLAPKVRVVG
+621 YQLAPKVRVVE
-632 KEVTPALADPPVVNQ
+632 KEVTPALANPPIVNMVLTRSNGNGPNINNNNNNNGENPTLAQVLAQQAQLMNMMMQQ
-647 LQNQQNQLN
+647 LQNQQNE
-656 QGNNN
+656 GNNH
-661 APPPQ
+661 APPQ
-666 NKLAE
+666 NKLAK
-671 FLRVRPPIF
+671 FLRVRPPTF
-680 SSTTNPVEAGD
+680 SSTTNPVEAGN

-732 RTTAEPITWLEFT
+732 RTTAEPISWFEFT
-745 AAFRKTHIPSGVV
+745 AAFWKTHIPSGVV

-773 SVTEYLHEFNRLAR
+773 TVTEYLQEFNRLAR
-787 YAPEDVRNDEER
+787 YAPEDVRTDEER
-799 QEKFLEGLN
+799 QERFLEGLN

-813 PLMTGDYPDF
+813 PLMTGDYHDF

-842 KKLRIAH
+842 KKRRIAH

-865 PQSMPQGG
+865 PQSMSQGG
-873 SSSVVRPQRQFF
+873 SSFVVRPQRQFF

-897 PRPVAASTQQQPA
+897 PRPVATSTQQQHA

-916 KPVVCF
+916 KP
-922 NCGDPGH
+922 GQL
-929 YANKCPK
+929 YRTSA
-936 PRRVKVV
+936 
-943 PAQSNSTAPASK
+943 
-955 ARVNHVAAAEAKDA
+955 NHVTAAEAQGA
-969 PDVILGTFFVNSV
+969 PDVILGTFLVNSV

-1005 GMEVEDLRRP
+1005 RMEVEDLRRP

-1024 ALSLQRSPSVR
+1024 ALSLQRSPSIR

-1046 LILLESKDLDVI
+1046 LTLLESKDLDVI
-1058 LGMDWLARHKGV
+1058 LGMDWLARYKGV

-1097 LRPSLNQITLE
+1097 LRSSLNQMTLE
-1108 EIPIVRDY
+1108 EIPIVREY

-1159 EVKRQLKGATVF
+1159 EVKRQVDDLLQKGYIRPSSSPWGAPVIFVEKKDHTQRMCVDYRALNNVTIKNKYLLPRIDDLFDQLKGATVF

-1198 YGLFECTVMSFG
+1198 YGLFKCTVMSFG

-1223 KFLGHVI
+1223 KVFTEYQDKFVVVFINDIRIYSRTKEEHEEHLRLALEKLREHQLYAKFSKCEFWLSEVKFLGHVI

-1261 GLAGYYQ
+1261 GLAGYYR

-1293 SEECEQS
+1293 SEECAQS

-1326 CDASKLGLGCVL
+1326 CNASKFGLACVL
-1338 MQDGKVVAYASRQLH
+1338 MQDGKVVAYASRQLR

-1381 GTRREVYTDHK
+1381 GTRTE
-1392 SLKYIFTQ
+1392 
-1400 PDLNMRQR
+1400 
-1408 RWLELIKDYDM
+1408 
-1419 GIHYHPGKAN
+1419 GKAN

-1466 SGFVA
+1466 RGFVA

-1536 ETHDTLYSIHP
+1536 EAHDTLYSIHP
-1547 GSTKMYQDLKER
+1547 SSTKMYQDLKER

-1573 VVCDVCQ
+1573 AVCDVCQ

-1624 WVIVDRLTKV
+1624 W
-1634 AHFIPVKTTY
+1634 
-1644 SGSRLAEL
+1644 
-1652 YMAGIVCLHGVPKKI
+1652 
-1667 VSDRGSQFTSNFWKK
+1667 
-1682 LQEEM
+1682 
-1687 GSKLNFSTAYHP
+1687 
-1699 QTDGQTERVNQI
+1699 TDGQTKRVNQI
-1711 LEDMLRACALDF
+1711 LEDMSRAYALDF

-1734 EFSYNNSYQA
+1734 EFLYNNSYQA

-1760 TLLLW
+1760 TPLLW

-1772 VFGTDI
+1772 VFG
-1778 LREAEEKV
+1778 KQ
-1786 KIIRERLRVAQSRHK
+1786 K
-1801 SYADNRRRDLSFDE
+1801 RRDLSFEE

-1896 EDLTYVERQIRIL
+1896 EDLTYVEKPIRIL
-1909 EIDERRTRNRV
+1909 EIDERRTRNQV
-1920 IRFCKVRWSNHSE
+1920 IRFYKVQWSNHSE
-1933 EESTWEREDELK
+1933 EEST
-1945 SAHPHLFASSSESRG
+1945 
-1960 RDSV
+1960 

>member
-1 MPPKSGI
+1 MIDKYRYVDHEIKSTGTLYLRLGKPFGPALELSRSPRPPWTIG
-8 LDNVSDLPY
+8 
-17 VASERMS
+17 A
-24 HLPFSDRYSN
+24 
-34 ALNTNHCPREISR
+34 
-47 RIFNQVRGDLAESGS
+47 GS
-62 HESCQ
+62 C
-67 SAIRDKSRIPRLEP
+67 K
-81 IVEDDGEECT
+81 
-91 HRRCMSYGEYVSTP
+91 
-105 ADAGAK
+105 
-111 LLAELL
+111 
-117 KDWFCS
+117 
-123 FYEGFPKDARVWFP
+123 
-137 YEDSVHL
+137 
-144 DLPSDFRFEDIN
+144 
-156 HEKYQ
+156 
-161 KSREVFSAAISPCI
+161 
-175 LPIGIHQGRNVQTTE
+175 
-190 SSPPHQSYSGRDMEY
+190 
-205 APDHLPNGG
+205 
-214 GPTLPVIGY
+214 
-223 HAPKNASLLQGQMR
+223 
-237 EPADTGRKRKPRA
+237 EPAPMRHQRCQ
-250 PTIDPSVLAP
+250 IPS
-260 KKKTKKQKPKPAD
+260 
-273 DLPALDPS
+273 
-281 IEQTLDEQ
+281 
-289 EIEEDV
+289 
-295 DEVAAEP
+295 
-302 CAAVA
+302 
-307 PVAAV
+307 
-312 ARGGRLRGR
+312 
-321 RRVAVLVRPFAVA
+321 
-334 EDRRS
+334 
-339 TVAVVK
+339 
-345 PKVSAASTS
+345 
-354 SLSPSA
+354 
-360 APPPF
+360 
-365 LWSPIPTFPESPFSQ
+365 FPESPFSQ
-380 EKNLKSSKA
+380 KKSLKSSKA

-400 PGLEIELCSRDGCSE
+400 PGLEIELCSRGGCSE
-415 WLGLCN
+415 WLGLYN

-436 FVQELRTMSFAIGFG
+436 FVQELRTMSFVIGFG

-478 EDIPS
+478 EEVPS
-483 VMFEAGRRNYIHA
+483 VMFEAGGRNYIHA

-548 RYLVEMLWAM
+548 KHLVEMLWAM
-558 DETRAETVLA
+558 DESRAETVLA

-602 PQKARVRLTARKRA
+602 PQKARIRLTARKRA

-621 YQLAPKVRVVG
+621 YQLAPKVRVVE
-632 KEVTPALADPPVVNQ
+632 KEVAPAQADPPVIIISSDEEEESKRNNSKIEWVATQDDEDEPSIDLRCLEELGKLMVNTRSNGNGPNNPNNNNNGENPTLAQVLAQQTQ
-647 LQNQQNQLN
+647 LMNMMMQQFQNQQNQ
-656 QGNNN
+656 GNNH
-661 APPPQ
+661 APPQ

-671 FLRVRPPIF
+671 FLRVRPLVF
-680 SSTTNPVEAGD
+680 SSTTNPVEASD

-697 KKLDLLQCTDQEK
+697 KKLDLLQCIDQEK

-758 SLKKKEFRSLTQGSR
+758 SLKKKEFRSLSQGSR

-799 QEKFLEGLN
+799 QEKFLGGLN

-813 PLMTGDYPDF
+813 PLMVGDYPDF

-842 KKLRIAH
+842 KKRRIAQ
-849 FKAQQ
+849 FKTQQ
-854 GNSQRP
+854 GNNQKP

-897 PRPVAASTQQQPA
+897 PRPVAAPAQQQPA
-910 KKEQGS
+910 KREQGN

-929 YANKCPK
+929 YADKCLK

-943 PAQSNSTAPASK
+943 PAQNNSAVPASK
-955 ARVNHVAAAEAKDA
+955 ARVNHVAAAEAQDA
-969 PDVILGTFFVNSV
+969 PDVILGTFLVNSV

-1024 ALSLQRSPSVR
+1024 ALSLQRSPSVK
-1035 IEIQEVPFLAN
+1035 IEIQGVPFLAN

-1070 IDCANRKVTLT
+1070 IDCANRKVTLN
-1081 SNDGRVVTVH
+1081 SYDGRVVTVH

-1097 LRPSLNQITLE
+1097 LRSRLNQITLE
-1108 EIPIVRDY
+1108 EIPIVREY

-1159 EVKRQLKGATVF
+1159 EVKRQVDDLLQKGYIRPSSSPWGAPVIFVEKKDHTQRMCVDYRALNDVTIKNKYPLPRIDDLFDQLKGATVF

-1223 KFLGHVI
+1223 KVFMEYLDKFVVVFIDDILIYSRTKEEHEEHLRLALEKLREHQLYAKFSKCEFWLSEVKFLGHVI

-1261 GLAGYYQ
+1261 GLAGYYR

-1300 FQELKNRLISAP
+1300 FQELKSRLISAP

-1338 MQDGKVVAYASRQLH
+1338 MQDGKVVAYASRQLR
-1353 PHEKNYPTHDLE
+1353 PHEKNYPTHDIE

-1381 GTRREVYTDHK
+1381 STRTEVYTDHK

-1456 FERLNLGIVS
+1456 FERLNLGIVGR
-1466 SGFVA
+1466 GFVA

-1511 EQGTV
+1511 EHGTV

-1536 ETHDTLYSIHP
+1536 EAHDTLYSIHP

-1573 VVCDVCQ
+1573 AVCDVCQ

-1652 YMAGIVCLHGVPKKI
+1652 YMARIVCLHGVPKKI

-1760 TLLLW
+1760 TPLLW

-1778 LREAEEKV
+1778 LREAEEKIPSFPESPFSQ
-1786 KIIRERLRVAQSRHK
+1786 KK
-1801 SYADNRRRDLSFDE
+1801 S
-1815 GDYVYL
+1815 
-1821 RVTPLRG
+1821 
-1828 VHRFHTKGKLAP
+1828 
-1840 RFVGPYKIV
+1840 
-1849 SRRGEVAYQLELP
+1849 
-1862 QSLAGVHNVFHVS
+1862 
-1875 QLKKCLRVPTEEA
+1875 
-1888 NLEQIEVQ
+1888 
-1896 EDLTYVERQIRIL
+1896 
-1909 EIDERRTRNRV
+1909 
-1920 IRFCKVRWSNHSE
+1920 
-1933 EESTWEREDELK
+1933 LK
-1945 SAHPHLFASSSESRG
+1945 SSKASKASHTDPKQPFEHV
-1960 RDSV
+1960 DPI

>member
-1 MPPKSGI
+1 
-8 LDNVSDLPY
+8 
-17 VASERMS
+17 MS
-24 HLPFSDRYSN
+24 FV
-34 ALNTNHCPREISR
+34 ISLTLLT
-47 RIFNQVRGDLAESGS
+47 IVND
-62 HESCQ
+62 
-67 SAIRDKSRIPRLEP
+67 AII
-81 IVEDDGEECT
+81 
-91 HRRCMSYGEYVSTP
+91 
-105 ADAGAK
+105 
-111 LLAELL
+111 
-117 KDWFCS
+117 
-123 FYEGFPKDARVWFP
+123 
-137 YEDSVHL
+137 
-144 DLPSDFRFEDIN
+144 
-156 HEKYQ
+156 
-161 KSREVFSAAISPCI
+161 
-175 LPIGIHQGRNVQTTE
+175 
-190 SSPPHQSYSGRDMEY
+190 
-205 APDHLPNGG
+205 
-214 GPTLPVIGY
+214 
-223 HAPKNASLLQGQMR
+223 
-237 EPADTGRKRKPRA
+237 
-250 PTIDPSVLAP
+250 
-260 KKKTKKQKPKPAD
+260 
-273 DLPALDPS
+273 
-281 IEQTLDEQ
+281 
-289 EIEEDV
+289 
-295 DEVAAEP
+295 
-302 CAAVA
+302 
-307 PVAAV
+307 
-312 ARGGRLRGR
+312 
-321 RRVAVLVRPFAVA
+321 
-334 EDRRS
+334 
-339 TVAVVK
+339 
-345 PKVSAASTS
+345 
-354 SLSPSA
+354 
-360 APPPF
+360 
-365 LWSPIPTFPESPFSQ
+365 
-380 EKNLKSSKA
+380 
-389 SKATPGLEWYI
+389 
-400 PGLEIELCSRDGCSE
+400 E

-436 FVQELRTMSFAIGFG
+436 FVQELRTMSFVIGFE

-483 VMFEAGRRNYIHA
+483 VMFEAGGRNYNHA

-548 RYLVEMLWAM
+548 RHLVEMLWAM

-568 AQDREDRNRGKIC
+568 AQDREDRNCGKIC

-602 PQKARVRLTARKRA
+602 PQKARIRLTARKRA

-621 YQLAPKVRVVG
+621 YQLAPKVRVVE
-632 KEVTPALADPPVVNQ
+632 KEVTPALADPPVVNMVNTRSNGNGPNNNNNNNNGENPTLAQVLAQQTQLMNMMMQQ
-647 LQNQQNQLN
+647 LQNQQNQ
-656 QGNNN
+656 GNNH
-661 APPPQ
+661 APPQ

-671 FLRVRPPIF
+671 FLRVRPPTF

-773 SVTEYLHEFNRLAR
+773 SVTKYLHEFNRLAR

-830 IRQEDKYNRMEQ
+830 IRQEDKYNRMKQ
-842 KKLRIAH
+842 KKRRIAQ
-849 FKAQQ
+849 FKTQQ
-854 GNSQRP
+854 GNNQRP

-910 KKEQGS
+910 KREQGS

-929 YANKCPK
+929 YADKCPK
-936 PRRVKVV
+936 LRRVKVV
-943 PAQSNSTAPASK
+943 PTQRNSTVPASK
-955 ARVNHVAAAEAKDA
+955 ARVNHVAAAEAQDA
-969 PDVILGTFFVNSV
+969 PDVILGTFLVNLV

-1005 GMEVEDLRRP
+1005 GMEVKDLRRP

-1024 ALSLQRSPSVR
+1024 ALSLQCSPSVR
-1035 IEIQEVPFLAN
+1035 IEIQGVPFLAN

-1091 ALSSES
+1091 ALSPES
-1097 LRPSLNQITLE
+1097 LRSRLNQITLE
-1108 EIPIVRDY
+1108 EIPVVREY
-1116 PDVFPDD
+1116 SEVFPDD

-1159 EVKRQLKGATVF
+1159 EVKRQVDDLLQRGYIRPSSSPWGAPVIFVEKKDHTQRMCVDYRALNDVTIKNKYPLLRIDDLFDQLKGATVF

-1186 EEDIPKTAFTTR
+1186 EEDIPKIAFTTR

-1223 KFLGHVI
+1223 KVFMEYLDKFVVVFIDDILIYSRTKEEHEEHLRLALEKLREHQLYAKFSKCEFWLSEVKFLGHVI

-1236 VDPSNVESVTNWKQP
+1236 VDSSNVESVTNWKQP

-1261 GLAGYYQ
+1261 GLAGYYR

-1338 MQDGKVVAYASRQLH
+1338 MQDGKVVAYASRQLR
-1353 PHEKNYPTHDLE
+1353 PHKKNYPTHDLE

-1381 GTRREVYTDHK
+1381 GTRTEVYTDHK

-1466 SGFVA
+1466 RGFVA
-1471 ALEAKPTLIDQV
+1471 ALEVKPTLIDQV

-1536 ETHDTLYSIHP
+1536 EAHDTLYSIHP

-1573 VVCDVCQ
+1573 
-1580 RVKAEHQ
+1580 A
-1587 KPAGLLQP
+1587 
-1595 LKIPEWKWEE
+1595 
-1605 IGMDFITGLPRTSS
+1605 
-1619 GHDSI
+1619 
-1624 WVIVDRLTKV
+1624 
-1634 AHFIPVKTTY
+1634 
-1644 SGSRLAEL
+1644 
-1652 YMAGIVCLHGVPKKI
+1652 
-1667 VSDRGSQFTSNFWKK
+1667 
-1682 LQEEM
+1682 
-1687 GSKLNFSTAYHP
+1687 
-1699 QTDGQTERVNQI
+1699 TDGQTERVNQI

-1760 TLLLW
+1760 TPLLW

-1772 VFGTDI
+1772 VFGTNI

-1786 KIIRERLRVAQSRHK
+1786 KIIQERLRVAQSRHK
-1801 SYADNRRRDLSFDE
+1801 SYADNRHRDLSFEE
-1815 GDYVYL
+1815 GDYVYF
-1821 RVTPLRG
+1821 RVTPFRG

-1862 QSLAGVHNVFHVS
+1862 QYLAGVHNVFHVS

-1896 EDLTYVERQIRIL
+1896 EDLTYVEKPIRIL

-1920 IRFCKVRWSNHSE
+1920 IRFCKVQWSNHSE

>member
-1 MPPKSGI
+1 M
-8 LDNVSDLPY
+8 Y
-17 VASERMS
+17 
-24 HLPFSDRYSN
+24 
-34 ALNTNHCPREISR
+34 
-47 RIFNQVRGDLAESGS
+47 
-62 HESCQ
+62 
-67 SAIRDKSRIPRLEP
+67 IP
-81 IVEDDGEECT
+81 
-91 HRRCMSYGEYVSTP
+91 S
-105 ADAGAK
+105 
-111 LLAELL
+111 
-117 KDWFCS
+117 
-123 FYEGFPKDARVWFP
+123 
-137 YEDSVHL
+137 
-144 DLPSDFRFEDIN
+144 
-156 HEKYQ
+156 
-161 KSREVFSAAISPCI
+161 
-175 LPIGIHQGRNVQTTE
+175 
-190 SSPPHQSYSGRDMEY
+190 
-205 APDHLPNGG
+205 
-214 GPTLPVIGY
+214 
-223 HAPKNASLLQGQMR
+223 
-237 EPADTGRKRKPRA
+237 
-250 PTIDPSVLAP
+250 
-260 KKKTKKQKPKPAD
+260 
-273 DLPALDPS
+273 
-281 IEQTLDEQ
+281 
-289 EIEEDV
+289 
-295 DEVAAEP
+295 
-302 CAAVA
+302 
-307 PVAAV
+307 
-312 ARGGRLRGR
+312 
-321 RRVAVLVRPFAVA
+321 
-334 EDRRS
+334 
-339 TVAVVK
+339 
-345 PKVSAASTS
+345 
-354 SLSPSA
+354 
-360 APPPF
+360 
-365 LWSPIPTFPESPFSQ
+365 FPESPFSP
-380 EKNLKSSKA
+380 EKSLKSSKA

-415 WLGLCN
+415 WLGLYN

-436 FVQELRTMSFAIGFG
+436 FVQELRTISFVIGFG

-483 VMFEAGRRNYIHA
+483 VMFEAGGRNYIHA

-548 RYLVEMLWAM
+548 RHLVEMLWAM
-558 DETRAETVLA
+558 DESRAETVLA

-602 PQKARVRLTARKRA
+602 PQKARIRLTARKRA

-621 YQLAPKVRVVG
+621 YQLAPKF
-632 KEVTPALADPPVVNQ
+632 PPVSLLVPCPCQMVNTRSNGNGPSNNNNEGNPTLAQVLAQQTQLMNMMMQQ
-647 LQNQQNQLN
+647 LQNQQNQ
-656 QGNNN
+656 GNNH
-661 APPPQ
+661 APPH

-710 VSFASH
+710 ASFASH

-813 PLMTGDYPDF
+813 PLMTGDYSDF

-842 KKLRIAH
+842 KKRRIAQ
-849 FKAQQ
+849 FKTQQ
-854 GNSQRP
+854 GNNQRP

-865 PQSMPQGG
+865 PQSMPHGG

-897 PRPVAASTQQQPA
+897 LRPVAAPTQQQPA
-910 KKEQGS
+910 KREHGS

-929 YANKCPK
+929 YADKCPK
-936 PRRVKVV
+936 PRRMKVV
-943 PAQSNSTAPASK
+943 PVQSNSTAPASK
-955 ARVNHVAAAEAKDA
+955 ARVNHVAAAEAQDA
-969 PDVILGTFFVNSV
+969 PDVILGTFLVNLV

-1005 GMEVEDLRRP
+1005 GMKVEDLRRP

-1035 IEIQEVPFLAN
+1035 IEIKGVPFLAN

-1097 LRPSLNQITLE
+1097 LRSRLNQITLE
-1108 EIPIVRDY
+1108 EIPIVREY

-1159 EVKRQLKGATVF
+1159 EVKRQKDHTQRMCVDYRALNDVTIKNKYPLPRIDDLFDQLKGATVF

-1223 KFLGHVI
+1223 QVFMEYLDKFVVVFIDDILIYSRTKEEHEEHLRLALEKLREHQLYAKFSKCEFWLSEVKFLGHVI

-1261 GLAGYYQ
+1261 GLAGYYR
-1268 RFIENFSKIAKPMT
+1268 RFIENFSKIAKPLT

-1300 FQELKNRLISAP
+1300 FQELKSSLISAP

-1338 MQDGKVVAYASRQLH
+1338 MQDGKVVAYASRQLG
-1353 PHEKNYPTHDLE
+1353 PHEKNYPTHDIE

-1381 GTRREVYTDHK
+1381 GTRTEVYTDHK

-1442 ATEGRQ
+1442 ATEGRH

-1466 SGFVA
+1466 IGFVA

-1492 IQEIK
+1492 IQDIK
-1497 KNMRRGKAIGFLED
+1497 KNRRRGKAIGFLED
-1511 EQGTV
+1511 EHGTV

-1536 ETHDTLYSIHP
+1536 EAHDTLYSIHP

-1559 FWWASMKR
+1559 FWWASMRR

-1573 VVCDVCQ
+1573 AVCDVCQ

-1652 YMAGIVCLHGVPKKI
+1652 YMARI
-1667 VSDRGSQFTSNFWKK
+1667 
-1682 LQEEM
+1682 
-1687 GSKLNFSTAYHP
+1687 
-1699 QTDGQTERVNQI
+1699 TDGQTERVNQI

-1752 ALYGRKCR
+1752 ALYGQKCR
-1760 TLLLW
+1760 TPLLW

-1778 LREAEEKV
+1778 LREAEEK
-1786 KIIRERLRVAQSRHK
+1786 SRHK
-1801 SYADNRRRDLSFDE
+1801 SYADNRRRDLSFEE

-1821 RVTPLRG
+1821 HVTPFRG

-1896 EDLTYVERQIRIL
+1896 EDLTYVEKPIRIL

-1920 IRFCKVRWSNHSE
+1920 IRFCKVQWSNHSE

>member
-1 MPPKSGI
+1 MR
-8 LDNVSDLPY
+8 VY
-17 VASERMS
+17 
-24 HLPFSDRYSN
+24 
-34 ALNTNHCPREISR
+34 
-47 RIFNQVRGDLAESGS
+47 
-62 HESCQ
+62 
-67 SAIRDKSRIPRLEP
+67 
-81 IVEDDGEECT
+81 T
-91 HRRCMSYGEYVSTP
+91 H
-105 ADAGAK
+105 
-111 LLAELL
+111 
-117 KDWFCS
+117 
-123 FYEGFPKDARVWFP
+123 
-137 YEDSVHL
+137 
-144 DLPSDFRFEDIN
+144 
-156 HEKYQ
+156 
-161 KSREVFSAAISPCI
+161 
-175 LPIGIHQGRNVQTTE
+175 
-190 SSPPHQSYSGRDMEY
+190 
-205 APDHLPNGG
+205 
-214 GPTLPVIGY
+214 
-223 HAPKNASLLQGQMR
+223 
-237 EPADTGRKRKPRA
+237 
-250 PTIDPSVLAP
+250 
-260 KKKTKKQKPKPAD
+260 
-273 DLPALDPS
+273 
-281 IEQTLDEQ
+281 
-289 EIEEDV
+289 
-295 DEVAAEP
+295 
-302 CAAVA
+302 
-307 PVAAV
+307 
-312 ARGGRLRGR
+312 
-321 RRVAVLVRPFAVA
+321 
-334 EDRRS
+334 
-339 TVAVVK
+339 
-345 PKVSAASTS
+345 
-354 SLSPSA
+354 
-360 APPPF
+360 
-365 LWSPIPTFPESPFSQ
+365 
-380 EKNLKSSKA
+380 
-389 SKATPGLEWYI
+389 
-400 PGLEIELCSRDGCSE
+400 
-415 WLGLCN
+415 
-421 RMPRYK
+421 MPRYK

-436 FVQELRTMSFAIGFG
+436 FVQELRTMSFVIGFG

-483 VMFEAGRRNYIHA
+483 VMFEAGGRNYIHA

-548 RYLVEMLWAM
+548 KHLVEMLWAM
-558 DETRAETVLA
+558 DESRAETVLA

-602 PQKARVRLTARKRA
+602 PQKARIRLTARKRA

-621 YQLAPKVRVVG
+621 YQLAPK
-632 KEVTPALADPPVVNQ
+632 
-647 LQNQQNQLN
+647 
-656 QGNNN
+656 
-661 APPPQ
+661 

-671 FLRVRPPIF
+671 FLRVRPPVF
-680 SSTTNPVEAGD
+680 SSTTNPVEASD

-799 QEKFLEGLN
+799 QEKFLGGLN

-813 PLMTGDYPDF
+813 PLMVGDYPDF

-842 KKLRIAH
+842 KKRRIAQ
-849 FKAQQ
+849 FKTQQ
-854 GNSQRP
+854 GNNQKSL
-860 RLTLG
+860 LTLG
-865 PQSMPQGG
+865 PQPMPQGG

-885 NNNAGNNIRNQA
+885 NNNAGNNI
-897 PRPVAASTQQQPA
+897 
-910 KKEQGS
+910 
-916 KPVVCF
+916 
-922 NCGDPGH
+922 
-929 YANKCPK
+929 
-936 PRRVKVV
+936 
-943 PAQSNSTAPASK
+943 
-955 ARVNHVAAAEAKDA
+955 
-969 PDVILGTFFVNSV
+969 
-982 PATVLFDSGA
+982 
-992 THSFLSMSFAGNH
+992 
-1005 GMEVEDLRRP
+1005 
-1015 LMVSTPSNQ
+1015 SNQ

-1035 IEIQEVPFLAN
+1035 IEIQGVPFLAN

-1058 LGMDWLARHKGV
+1058 LGMDWSR
-1070 IDCANRKVTLT
+1070 
-1081 SNDGRVVTVH
+1081 
-1091 ALSSES
+1091 
-1097 LRPSLNQITLE
+1097 LNQITLE
-1108 EIPIVRDY
+1108 EIPIVREY

-1159 EVKRQLKGATVF
+1159 EVKRQVDDLLQKGYIRPSSSPWGAPVIFVEKKDHTQRMCVDYRALNDVTIKNKYPLPRIDDLFDQLKGATVF

-1223 KFLGHVI
+1223 KVFMEYLDKFVVVFIDDILIYSRTKEEHQEHLRLALEKLREHQLYAKFSKCEFWLSEVKFLGHVI

-1261 GLAGYYQ
+1261 GLAGYYR

-1293 SEECEQS
+1293 SEECERS
-1300 FQELKNRLISAP
+1300 FQELKSHLLSAP

-1338 MQDGKVVAYASRQLH
+1338 MQDGKVVAYASRQLR
-1353 PHEKNYPTHDLE
+1353 PHEKNYPTHDIE

-1381 GTRREVYTDHK
+1381 GTRTEVYTDHK

-1419 GIHYHPGKAN
+1419 GIHYHLGKAN

-1456 FERLNLGIVS
+1456 FERLNLGIVGR
-1466 SGFVA
+1466 GFVA
-1471 ALEAKPTLIDQV
+1471 ALEAKLTLIDQV

-1536 ETHDTLYSIHP
+1536 EAHDTLYSIHP

-1559 FWWASMKR
+1559 FCESR
-1567 EIAEYV
+1567 QNI
-1573 VVCDVCQ
+1573 
-1580 RVKAEHQ
+1580 RN
-1587 KPAGLLQP
+1587 PPP

-1605 IGMDFITGLPRTSS
+1605 IGMDFMTGLPRTSS

-1652 YMAGIVCLHGVPKKI
+1652 YMARIVCLHGVPKKI
-1667 VSDRGSQFTSNFWKK
+1667 VSDRGSKFTSNFWKK

-1760 TLLLW
+1760 TPLLW

-1786 KIIRERLRVAQSRHK
+1786 KVIQERLRVAQSRHK
-1801 SYADNRRRDLSFDE
+1801 SYADNRRRDLSFEE

-1840 RFVGPYKIV
+1840 CFVGPYKIV

-1896 EDLTYVERQIRIL
+1896 EDLTYVEKPIRIL
-1909 EIDERRTRNRV
+1909 ETSERRTRNRV
-1920 IRFCKVRWSNHSE
+1920 IRFCKVQWSNHSE